1 MQALQPVHTDNA
13 VVASAAI
20 DYDLILSLFVAELD
34 AKPSTRV
41 QYGKSIKQFFSWV
54 KDTGRN
60 LDFVS
65 RIDII
70 AFRDSLLN
78 GEYGEAKSTLTTSNY
93 LTAVKMFYKWAAGR
107 IPNVKNVADG
117 VKLPK
122 RANKFNRE
130 ALTPTQAQKLIAEA
144 STGSLRDNAIINLLT
159 RTGLRTIEVIRA
171 NVGDLTFKGGQA
183 ILLVQGKG
191 RDSKDSF
198 VILSDKCRA
207 AIQDYLATREDKEP
221 TAPLFTSES
230 KRNNGERL
238 TTRTIRKIAKDSL
251 VNVGLDSRSYSA
263 HSLRH
268 TCAVSMLR
276 NGTSMEMVQ
285 KTLRHS
291 NPATTQIY
299 TYHLDEQRR
308 LEQAAEKQLD
318 NLF

>member
-107 IPNVKNVADG
+107 IPNRGSQSATIAVISSIDVGFMFIQTPVMPADSNWNTPCVLPSASIAKVA
-117 VKLPK
+117 
-122 RANKFNRE
+122 
-130 ALTPTQAQKLIAEA
+130 
-144 STGSLRDNAIINLLT
+144 GSLSGT
-159 RTGLRTIEVIRA
+159 RSI
-171 NVGDLTFKGGQA
+171 
-183 ILLVQGKG
+183 
-191 RDSKDSF
+191 SKF
-198 VILSDKCRA
+198 PIGFRPWA
-207 AIQDYLATREDKEP
+207 AR
-221 TAPLFTSES
+221 
-230 KRNNGERL
+230 
-238 TTRTIRKIAKDSL
+238 
-251 VNVGLDSRSYSA
+251 VSA
-263 HSLRH
+263 S
-268 TCAVSMLR
+268 
-276 NGTSMEMVQ
+276 
-285 KTLRHS
+285 
-291 NPATTQIY
+291 I
-299 TYHLDEQRR
+299 
-308 LEQAAEKQLD
+308 
-318 NLF
+318 